1 MGTYVP
7 YNTYIRTQAESLSTV
22 KWILRDIEALGDK
35 PAFISHIGDIS
46 YARGYSWVWDHFFSQ
61 IEPIAANTPYH
72 VCIGNHEYDWPL
84 QPWKPWW
91 ATYGKDDGGG
101 ARGPSSS
108 PRSSR
113 VYL

>member
-7 YNTYIRTQAESLSTV
+7 YNTYIRTQFESLSTV

-72 VCIGNHEYDWPL
+72 VCIGNHEYDWPS
-84 QPWKPWW
+84 QP
-91 ATYGKDDGGG
+91 
-101 ARGPSSS
+101 
-108 PRSSR
+108 
-113 VYL
+113 